1 MSTLRIAC
9 GLVIAL
15 YGMSSISNAAFVLSI
30 HDGAVFNPSN
40 VIVNPGDTV
49 TINFLIT
56 QSTPDTVLSPGQAGL
71 LGADFTATVSGTD
84 VTPTSV
90 SIGSGFS
97 DAGLIG
103 GMPQETLIT
112 GQTIRWSLLET
123 SQVGGV
129 TTANDAANLD
139 PSANSV
145 VLGSATFAIDS
156 NAALGLNLV
165 TITPNVDGL
174 GDRFFDSN
182 INTLDINPQT
192 TTFNF
197 NVSAVPEPSSGAALL
212 IVGGLMSLR
221 RRKRQSSN

>member
-1 MSTLRIAC
+1 MSTLRTALA
-9 GLVIAL
+9 LVVAL
-15 YGMSSISNAAFVLSI
+15 FGMSSISNAAFVLSI

-56 QSTPDTVLSPGQAGL
+56 QSAPDTVLSPGQAGL

-84 VTPTSV
+84 VTPTAV
-90 SIGSGFS
+90 SIGSGFG
-97 DAGLIG
+97 DAGLLG
-103 GMPQETLIT
+103 SMPQETTIT
-112 GQTIRWSLLET
+112 GQTIRWSIIES
-123 SQVGGV
+123 SQISGV
-129 TTANDAANLD
+129 TTANDTGNLD
-139 PSANSV
+139 PAGNSV
-145 VLGSATFAIDS
+145 VLGTATFAIDS

-182 INTLDINPQT
+182 INTLDIDPQT

-197 NVSAVPEPSSGAALL
+197 NVSAVPEPSSGATLL
-212 IVGGLMSLR
+212 ILGGILSLR
-221 RRKRQSSN
+221 RRKRK